1 MKHNTTATPLTGR
14 FTDFI
19 MGGKDK
25 QRTKGNAKPS
35 SSGRAAALISKDGTV
50 GFVGFGGL
58 QGSPGASNLGY
69 VPMSA
74 GVSEDV
80 DASVD
85 GEFRMV
91 MRKLMKRDS
100 VTKLKVFETLV
111 TTTDNSPS
119 QDYTHP
125 DDQTTPSQKAV
136 QEFTEL
142 CKNLTVEAVESA
154 LPFWPRLFNKL
165 ALDVDH
171 KVREATQQAMEQ
183 LVLRVGR
190 NLAPHLR
197 YIIGPWLCTQFDT
210 YAVVASSARKS
221 FHAAFSEEKQ
231 TDVIMFCRKELFEF
245 FQDNILTQT
254 SSTLSDPKFVSEEER
269 EAKYN
274 RVLSSSI
281 LGLGHLMN
289 VTSQRDTTDMV
300 DLYLNVLR
308 QNKFWKY
315 ARHKSPH
322 VRAAVFS
329 TVSIACEVHPSMM
342 ISISS
347 QVSPAVLS
355 ALDDSDPVVCQQLWN
370 AVLSLLTNITDC
382 WIQVKA
388 RKAVL
393 PKLWS
398 VLKNGGNGCATMI
411 FPNLLPFL
419 SKLPSEVI
427 GSGVGFYREFFT
439 NIQEGLTK
447 ERVQNSPSECSA
459 IIAAFM
465 ECLKFCLLHEFEDGS
480 NLDIH
485 QYLIKE
491 QLLSLLKESLEKH
504 YKLMYDSLYPHV
516 ADLLSYLSVK
526 VESDSKTGRNEEEE
540 KSLQKFCHM
549 LRWFWEGFSSICL
562 ENLKSGSGKVA
573 VEDVVNSVCHCL
585 VTLKFPTKKKKK
597 KKQHR
602 VAFMELSSSE
612 QVDSAETDQ
621 CSSIQSDFIAT
632 SVNVEKLYK
641 GCLLDLVCNICTLC
655 MDEIAQNNSTVHL
668 KLLSSLIPHFTS
680 TKLVKFLLENSQGQ
694 PTTLLTFENDNYCIL
709 CENFLHHTLFPWIKS
724 SLPGNEN
731 DSSVFKDSRSVDYLI
746 SILCG
751 IITALPLVKQVEFV
765 SESLQQNNSI
775 FFLYKIL
782 EKGLRAGVRG
792 VESWLQNNEGKEK
805 LLDLSSSLIPRDGRA
820 SCLSKEER
828 VVVWR
833 LLKLCVVTSRKVVLL
848 GNELV
853 DQICQHFLR
862 TLKQSKQENEAE
874 LLMLLDILQLFL
886 TNCENN
892 TQWLLVPLLERKILI
907 SSDVHDLCDE
917 SENVQSTLTNHQKV
931 IVFSSTLIVKTLSN
945 SDETSSRTSD
955 VITTESLICLWLET
969 SWVRHW
975 CTCVLGSSD
984 VTEELVAFRN
994 NRDQIMANVL
1004 VNLNHSSSRLL
1015 QQIKENQWSGSLI
1028 SEALRRSRSE
1038 GFLWCLVLDGVLRD
1052 LRQLGVPSDIAV
1064 LLAEVQSLASLEE
1077 KQCQT
1082 LNTLLSH
1089 VDGIY
1094 ELKVTPEQFIALM
1107 LEDSDENG
1115 FARIF
1120 AIIDGAL
1127 HQWLQ
1132 QTKGVEEAVLEYQ
1145 LTITETLDELVE
1157 WNKTHDNLVLVNS
1170 PLHDASTSVLTINLS
1185 LIRILEKA
1193 LLHCSDKISGK
1204 HWDFI
1209 LCTLAGWLQTCE
1221 ENRPI
1226 LTTSLKCVA
1235 LCCQVS
1241 SLFCIV
1247 ARFFEENASKI
1258 PKVKDAPQGAD
1269 SGSLTAAD
1277 TLDSPRN
1284 IFTEWQEFFSGTLFN
1299 AVLQLFLFHAG
1310 EWVDPCFNRRKRYG
1324 DKRKRTR
1331 ELQGPLVMKEG
1342 ALSDEK
1348 ESETAEGEDEAI
1360 RSPPTALMEL
1370 INSSCAYM
1378 TEMVHEAHV
1387 PFGEHLD
1394 MTGDTEAQI
1403 VSLALMLAWKVLL
1416 QFFRSLSQEKRV
1428 EYAKYIKQN
1437 KMVDS
1442 LLCVLFRLIPLKS
1455 TAVVV
1460 ETADSEPDIRRLG
1473 GQRTIQQLA
1482 CGLFY
1487 SLLQWM
1493 PAIVRQ
1499 WWNSVDKR
1507 QSAIVDKFTTSHITP
1522 QLCQREMQLVQN
1534 SSIRFD
1540 NMQVKARPNAREV
1553 AAVYTIE
1560 EISMELVVK
1569 LAPNHPLGVVSV
1581 ESGKKIGV
1589 TAAQWRSWM
1598 LQMTTF
1604 LTHQ

>member
-1 MKHNTTATPLTGR
+1 MDLLFQKH
-14 FTDFI
+14 
-19 MGGKDK
+19 
-25 QRTKGNAKPS
+25 
-35 SSGRAAALISKDGTV
+35 SG
-50 GFVGFGGL
+50 
-58 QGSPGASNLGY
+58 
-69 VPMSA
+69 
-74 GVSEDV
+74 
-80 DASVD
+80 
-85 GEFRMV
+85 
-91 MRKLMKRDS
+91 
-100 VTKLKVFETLV
+100 
-111 TTTDNSPS
+111 
-119 QDYTHP
+119 
-125 DDQTTPSQKAV
+125 V
-136 QEFTEL
+136 QE
-142 CKNLTVEAVESA
+142 A
-154 LPFWPRLFNKL
+154 
-165 ALDVDH
+165 
-171 KVREATQQAMEQ
+171 
-183 LVLRVGR
+183 RV
-190 NLAPHLR
+190 
-197 YIIGPWLCTQFDT
+197 
-210 YAVVASSARKS
+210 
-221 FHAAFSEEKQ
+221 
-231 TDVIMFCRKELFEF
+231 
-245 FQDNILTQT
+245 
-254 SSTLSDPKFVSEEER
+254 
-269 EAKYN
+269 
-274 RVLSSSI
+274 
-281 LGLGHLMN
+281 
-289 VTSQRDTTDMV
+289 
-300 DLYLNVLR
+300 
-308 QNKFWKY
+308 
-315 ARHKSPH
+315 
-322 VRAAVFS
+322 
-329 TVSIACEVHPSMM
+329 
-342 ISISS
+342 
-347 QVSPAVLS
+347 
-355 ALDDSDPVVCQQLWN
+355 
-370 AVLSLLTNITDC
+370 
-382 WIQVKA
+382 
-388 RKAVL
+388 
-393 PKLWS
+393 
-398 VLKNGGNGCATMI
+398 
-411 FPNLLPFL
+411 
-419 SKLPSEVI
+419 
-427 GSGVGFYREFFT
+427 
-439 NIQEGLTK
+439 
-447 ERVQNSPSECSA
+447 
-459 IIAAFM
+459 
-465 ECLKFCLLHEFEDGS
+465 
-480 NLDIH
+480 
-485 QYLIKE
+485 
-491 QLLSLLKESLEKH
+491 
-504 YKLMYDSLYPHV
+504 
-516 ADLLSYLSVK
+516 
-526 VESDSKTGRNEEEE
+526 
-540 KSLQKFCHM
+540 
-549 LRWFWEGFSSICL
+549 
-562 ENLKSGSGKVA
+562 
-573 VEDVVNSVCHCL
+573 
-585 VTLKFPTKKKKK
+585 
-597 KKQHR
+597 
-602 VAFMELSSSE
+602 
-612 QVDSAETDQ
+612 
-621 CSSIQSDFIAT
+621 
-632 SVNVEKLYK
+632 
-641 GCLLDLVCNICTLC
+641 
-655 MDEIAQNNSTVHL
+655 
-668 KLLSSLIPHFTS
+668 
-680 TKLVKFLLENSQGQ
+680 
-694 PTTLLTFENDNYCIL
+694 
-709 CENFLHHTLFPWIKS
+709 
-724 SLPGNEN
+724 
-731 DSSVFKDSRSVDYLI
+731 
-746 SILCG
+746 
-751 IITALPLVKQVEFV
+751 
-765 SESLQQNNSI
+765 
-775 FFLYKIL
+775 
-782 EKGLRAGVRG
+782 
-792 VESWLQNNEGKEK
+792 
-805 LLDLSSSLIPRDGRA
+805 
-820 SCLSKEER
+820 
-828 VVVWR
+828 
-833 LLKLCVVTSRKVVLL
+833 
-848 GNELV
+848 
-853 DQICQHFLR
+853 
-862 TLKQSKQENEAE
+862 
-874 LLMLLDILQLFL
+874 
-886 TNCENN
+886 
-892 TQWLLVPLLERKILI
+892 
-907 SSDVHDLCDE
+907 
-917 SENVQSTLTNHQKV
+917 
-931 IVFSSTLIVKTLSN
+931 
-945 SDETSSRTSD
+945 
-955 VITTESLICLWLET
+955 
-969 SWVRHW
+969 
-975 CTCVLGSSD
+975 
-984 VTEELVAFRN
+984 
-994 NRDQIMANVL
+994 
-1004 VNLNHSSSRLL
+1004 
-1015 QQIKENQWSGSLI
+1015 
-1028 SEALRRSRSE
+1028 
-1038 GFLWCLVLDGVLRD
+1038 FLWCLVLDGVLRD

-1094 ELKVTPEQFIALM
+1094 ELKVTTEQFIALM
-1107 LEDSDENG
+1107 REDSDENG

-1310 EWVDPCFNRRKRYG
+1310 QCQSALSETSLWLNRISEGLGSAVVYTPTTILKEHKFDRSPQG
-1324 DKRKRTR
+1324 TDNQCSSMPQWIA
-1331 ELQGPLVMKEG
+1331 ELLVHCLPLLRCSQHGLQFAAYRLLSKVMKEG

-1604 LTHQ
+1604 LTHQNGSIMDGLILWKRNVDKRFEGVEDCMICFSVIHGSNYSLPKLSCKTCKKKFHSACLYKWFSTSNNATCPLCRNLF